1 MFFKSVV
8 FLTVIYVCCDLFECT
23 NIERYD
29 VHRIL
34 LKARN
39 KGRYKKNPSL
49 RSAYTPYQKQFKQPY
64 LSRYRQYREP
74 HKINENDLSNLSHI
88 HSNKYKA
95 HNRFKKHKHS
105 HNKPARLLRDTR
117 DYMHNLKY
125 NLYNDPKNKFLNP
138 NLKEAKQ
145 QESNQAHT
153 WNTLNEPLSEEET
166 GNYNVWESPESNEF
180 KGNLSTSSI
189 LWLC

>member
-1 MFFKSVV
+1 M
-8 FLTVIYVCCDLFECT
+8 
-23 NIERYD
+23 
-29 VHRIL
+29 
-34 LKARN
+34 
-39 KGRYKKNPSL
+39 
-49 RSAYTPYQKQFKQPY
+49 
-64 LSRYRQYREP
+64 
-74 HKINENDLSNLSHI
+74 SHI

-138 NLKEAKQ
+138 SNTREPNYRAFQRFKGMLDYYNAKEEEEYKKRLQEAKQ